1 MDKYIYNGKSRE
13 EALEKALT
21 ELNVNESEIYIK
33 ETEQKVGLFKNKK
46 VELEIIKKSDVVEE
60 LKEFIKKITKLM
72 GIEVNIETKVRD
84 NNVSITLY
92 SDNNN
97 ILIGKSGR
105 TIDALSLI
113 AKQYIQN
120 EIGVNFRFLLDVGE
134 YKAKQQKN
142 IEYIAKKTA
151 REVAKTKIEAK
162 LDPMNSY
169 ERRIVHSILS
179 DNEKVYTESVGEEP
193 NRAVVIKPRDYY
205 LFFYLELLKKI
216 QICYNLYKQKTG

>member
-113 AKQYIQN
+113 AKQYIRN

-193 NRAVVIKPRDYY
+193 NRAVVIKPRD
-205 LFFYLELLKKI
+205 
-216 QICYNLYKQKTG
+216 

>member
-1 MDKYIYNGKSRE
+1 MDKYIYNGKTKE
-13 EALEKALT
+13 EALDKALT
-21 ELNVNESEIYIK
+21 ELNVNETDIFVK

-46 VELEIIKKSDVVEE
+46 IELEIIKKSDILES
-60 LKEFIKKITKLM
+60 LKEFILKITKLM
-72 GIEVNIETKVRD
+72 GIEANIETKIRE
-84 NNVSITLY
+84 NNVTITLY

-97 ILIGKSGR
+97 ILIGKNGR

-120 EIGVNFRFLLDVGE
+120 ETGINYRFLLDVGE

-179 DNEKVYTESVGEEP
+179 DNDKVYTESIGEEP
-193 NRAVVIKPRDYY
+193 NRAVVIKPRD
-205 LFFYLELLKKI
+205 
-216 QICYNLYKQKTG
+216 

>member
-1 MDKYIYNGKSRE
+1 MDKYVYSGKSKE
-13 EALEKALT
+13 EALEKALA
-21 ELNVNESEIYIK
+21 ELNVNESDIYIK

-46 VELEIIKKSDVVEE
+46 IELEIIKKSDVLDN
-60 LKEFIKKITKLM
+60 LKEFILKITKLM
-72 GIEVNIETKVRD
+72 GIEANIETKIRD
-84 NNVSITLY
+84 NNVIITLY

-97 ILIGKSGR
+97 ILIGKNGR

-120 EIGVNFRFLLDVGE
+120 EAGVNYRFLLDVGE

-142 IEYIAKKTA
+142 IEYIAKKIA
-151 REVAKTKIEAK
+151 REVARTKIEAK

-179 DNEKVYTESVGEEP
+179 DNDKVYTESVGEEP
-193 NRAVVIKPRDYY
+193 NRSVVIKPRD
-205 LFFYLELLKKI
+205 
-216 QICYNLYKQKTG
+216 

>member
-1 MDKYIYNGKSRE
+1 MDKYVYSGKSKE
-13 EALEKALT
+13 EALEKALA
-21 ELNVNESEIYIK
+21 ELNVNESDIYIK

-46 VELEIIKKSDVVEE
+46 IELEIIKKSDVLDN
-60 LKEFIKKITKLM
+60 LKEFILKVTKLM
-72 GIEVNIETKVRD
+72 GIEANIETKIRD
-84 NNVSITLY
+84 NNVTITLY

-97 ILIGKSGR
+97 ILIGKNGR
-105 TIDALSLI
+105 TIEALSLI

-120 EIGVNFRFLLDVGE
+120 EAGVNYRFLLDVGE

-179 DNEKVYTESVGEEP
+179 DNDNVYTESVGEEP
-193 NRAVVIKPRDYY
+193 NRSVVIKPRD
-205 LFFYLELLKKI
+205 
-216 QICYNLYKQKTG
+216 